1 MIQDKFDL
9 SGKVAVVTGGT
20 KGIGKAI
27 SLALAEAGADVVP
40 TSRTLEDVKKTVAE
54 IESLGRASLAITT
67 DVSKSDQVEGLIKAV
82 VEKFGRVDILV
93 NNAGISPYY
102 KRAETVTEEEWDQVI
117 NVNLKGVFLCSQ
129 AAGRVMIEQKWG
141 RIINIASIGAV
152 VGLPKLVTY
161 CASKGGIA
169 QMTKVLAAEWAR
181 HNILVNCIA
190 PAYTETEM
198 TAGMRNS
205 PQILEQLTGATPLG
219 RLAKP
224 EEIAGMA
231 VFLASEA
238 ASFMTG
244 QIVLVDGGWTA
255 I

>member
-169 QMTKVLAAEWAR
+169 QMT
-181 HNILVNCIA
+181 
-190 PAYTETEM
+190 
-198 TAGMRNS
+198 
-205 PQILEQLTGATPLG
+205 
-219 RLAKP
+219 
-224 EEIAGMA
+224 
-231 VFLASEA
+231 
-238 ASFMTG
+238 
-244 QIVLVDGGWTA
+244 
-255 I
+255 

>member
-1 MIQDKFDL
+1 
-9 SGKVAVVTGGT
+9 
-20 KGIGKAI
+20 
-27 SLALAEAGADVVP
+27 
-40 TSRTLEDVKKTVAE
+40 
-54 IESLGRASLAITT
+54 
-67 DVSKSDQVEGLIKAV
+67 
-82 VEKFGRVDILV
+82 
-93 NNAGISPYY
+93 
-102 KRAETVTEEEWDQVI
+102 
-117 NVNLKGVFLCSQ
+117 
-129 AAGRVMIEQKWG
+129 
-141 RIINIASIGAV
+141 
-152 VGLPKLVTY
+152 
-161 CASKGGIA
+161 KGGIA